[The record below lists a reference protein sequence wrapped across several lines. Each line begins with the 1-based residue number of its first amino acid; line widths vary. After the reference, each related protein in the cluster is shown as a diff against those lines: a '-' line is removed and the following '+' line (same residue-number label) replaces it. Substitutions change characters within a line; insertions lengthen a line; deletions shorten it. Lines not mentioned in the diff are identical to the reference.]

1 MVTPA
6 TGRPWRW
13 GLLLVALL
21 LPCASSHALDPFATG
36 KLTARQAHSLN
47 GEDEDSFACTFAAPS
62 GVLELA
68 EAIERALCHHP
79 ETRAAWA
86 QARSQAAQLGVAQ
99 GAYLPQLHAS
109 VGQLEQRNSTRYGA
123 PYELQDKTAPRTRTG
138 NLKLSWIIADSGLR
152 SANVDQARALLEAA
166 NASHDASIQA
176 TLLHA
181 AKRYFDVQT
190 AAAVLRAS
198 EQAERAA
205 RKNLDATTARY
216 EAGASALTDKLQAA
230 VAYSDAELQRVSAL
244 GDLQAATGSLASIL
258 GLPPNTRLQLPA
270 RDLELPASGAGV
282 SIEQLLE
289 DARQHHPLVKASRA
303 ELAAA
308 RARVRAV
315 RAEGRP
321 TLTFSA
327 EASERRQDRHIPV
340 YNATP
345 TMAVFRDSVVGM
357 QLSIPLFEGFT
368 RSYKT
373 QAASSQVD
381 KLDAELARREQEV
394 MLEVWKHYQAL
405 STRQAHVAAARTLL
419 DSAQRSYEVAEGRY
433 RAGVGNILEL
443 LNAQNAR
450 ASAEQKRIE
459 ALAGWLSA
467 RLQLAASI
475 GKLGMW
481 AIR

>member
-1 MVTPA
+1 MVTA
-6 TGRPWRW
+6 MLGWRR
-13 GLLLVALL
+13 LALCASLL
-21 LPCASSHALDPFATG
+21 LPCGSSQAVDPFATG
-36 KLTARQAHSLN
+36 KLVAAQAHALTS
-47 GEDEDSFACTFAAPS
+47 GEQDDFSCDFAAPTA
-62 GVLELA
+62 VLELA
-68 EAIERALCHHP
+68 EAIERALCAHP

-86 QARSQAAQLGVAQ
+86 QARIQAAQLGVAR
-99 GAYLPQLHAS
+99 GAYLPQLQAS
-109 VGQLEQRNSTRYGA
+109 VGRLEQKSSTRYGN
-123 PYELQDKTAPRTRTG
+123 PYDLLDKTEPRTRTG
-138 NLKLSWIIADSGLR
+138 NLKLSWTIADSGLR
-152 SANVDQARALLEAA
+152 SATVDQARALLDAA

-176 TLLHA
+176 TLLNA

-198 EQAERAA
+198 EQAERSA
-205 RKNLDATTARY
+205 RQNLEATSAMY

-230 VAYSDAELQRVSAL
+230 VAYSDAELKRVSAL
-244 GDLQAATGSLASIL
+244 GELQTLTGSLASIL

-282 SIEQLLE
+282 AIEQLLD

-303 ELAAA
+303 ELEAA

-321 TLTFSA
+321 TLTFTA
-327 EASERRQDRHIPV
+327 EASERRQDKHIPV
-340 YNATP
+340 YNAAP
-345 TMAVFRDSVVGM
+345 TTMVLRDKVIGM

-381 KLDAELARREQEV
+381 KLEAELERREQEV
-394 MLEVWKHYQAL
+394 ALDVWKHYQAL
-405 STRQAHVAAARTLL
+405 HTRQAHIAAARTLQ

-443 LNAQNAR
+443 LSAQDAR
-450 ASAEQKRIE
+450 ARAEQKRIE

-467 RLQLAASI
+467 RLQLAASV
-475 GKLGMW
+475 GKLGLW